1 MCMSTNSEFY
11 DSENG
16 YTYEKCK
23 DCSSIYLNP
32 RPNPEDRSK
41 ALEYGIHQ
49 GDTIL
54 KTTPPFSKKKVKE
67 YKKIIAELDFIKQLR
82 EKAKILDLGAG
93 NGEFLVVFQSLGFKN
108 ISAIEP
114 NKNKQK
120 ELLKHSICLE
130 ESLKLNQKY
139 DFISMLNVF
148 SHLEDPKK
156 TLNTIFSLLNEGG
169 YLLIQTGDSS
179 LCSAKEHYKPYLA
192 TDHLLFTHEKQL
204 NNLLASLG
212 FKKLK
217 SLSKPSYYSRFLVK
231 TLVKTLLGKTP
242 MVNLTYAS
250 KHKDLWCL
258 SRK

>member
-1 MCMSTNSEFY
+1 MIKVNCPMCMSTNSEFY

-130 ESLKLNQKY
+130 ESLELNQKY
-139 DFISMLNVF
+139 DFISMLNV
-148 SHLEDPKK
+148 LVIQKILKK
-156 TLNTIFSLLNEGG
+156 
-169 YLLIQTGDSS
+169 
-179 LCSAKEHYKPYLA
+179 H
-192 TDHLLFTHEKQL
+192 
-204 NNLLASLG
+204 
-212 FKKLK
+212 
-217 SLSKPSYYSRFLVK
+217 
-231 TLVKTLLGKTP
+231 
-242 MVNLTYAS
+242 
-250 KHKDLWCL
+250 
-258 SRK
+258 